1 VSSWRA
7 AAVSGGIGNGL
18 TPEQKQKKQEKDTYI
33 RNALNP
39 QHIPI
44 QIQDAKMVCN
54 PNTQYSKFSR
64 FHPPDSHGS
73 WIGRPMPQKCSPPG
87 GYRMTQ
93 TTTAIS
99 SKREIGATLLYYGKL
114 LIHCFCSEFAV
125 PSYWSTAPELPD
137 WSLSS
142 LKFKPCTIELDQ
154 LSNPHRRASRH
165 AIVPYCMA

>member
-1 VSSWRA
+1 VRSQGFGRLGGRLETRPGCVSSWRA

-73 WIGRPMPQKCSPPG
+73 WIGRPIPQKCSPPG

-99 SKREIGATLLYYGKL
+99 SKREIGATLLYYGEL
-114 LIHCFCSEFAV
+114 LIHCFC
-125 PSYWSTAPELPD
+125 PNLRCLRIGPPL
-137 WSLSS
+137 LSS
-142 LKFKPCTIELDQ
+142 PTG
-154 LSNPHRRASRH
+154 A
-165 AIVPYCMA
+165 